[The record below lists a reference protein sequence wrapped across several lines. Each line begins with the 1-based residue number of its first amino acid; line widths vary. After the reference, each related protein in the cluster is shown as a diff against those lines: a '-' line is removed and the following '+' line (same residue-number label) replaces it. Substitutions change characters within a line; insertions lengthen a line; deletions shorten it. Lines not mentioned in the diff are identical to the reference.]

1 MKKLFYLKFGKS
13 SRRKLINCCLNL
25 QAIQKLL
32 VMMSMKHSFCSLALD
47 TILMKL
53 SSFFDRY
60 GVISIDGTLINGLTI
75 FDVIQATFY
84 PIRSKELPGFS
95 QFISMLKSL
104 NLQSYIE
111 NKDFQDLVLDDLW
124 FFLGPAV

>member
-1 MKKLFYLKFGKS
+1 
-13 SRRKLINCCLNL
+13 
-25 QAIQKLL
+25 
-32 VMMSMKHSFCSLALD
+32 
-47 TILMKL
+47 MKL